1 MLYSSRMTGPS
12 AAALCAA
19 DGASASEYLRG
30 QHRRLEQILLLLAA
44 DIRADGKTIARVAA
58 DVTAHLDAEEDL
70 LRPLL
75 ERAWRC
81 PVANKRALHG
91 GMHRSLA
98 KLAISR
104 SDGPVRRTLLRELV
118 VAFREHARL
127 VDGVALPWIEDAMSP
142 ATLVTLHGR
151 LRTLHELSRRQHG
164 GALRVIETVRGA
176 GYRLRR
182 PA

>member
-1 MLYSSRMTGPS
+1 MLSPSRITGTSP
-12 AAALCAA
+12 AALCSAE
-19 DGASASEYLRG
+19 GSSASEYLRG
-30 QHRRLEQILLLLAA
+30 QHRRIEQILVLLAA
-44 DIRADGKTIARVAA
+44 DISPDSKTIARVAA

-91 GMHRSLA
+91 GMRRSLT

-104 SDGPVRRTLLRELV
+104 GNGPVRRTLFKELV
-118 VAFREHARL
+118 AAFREHTRL

-142 ATLVTLHGR
+142 ATLYTLHGQ
-151 LRTLHELSRRQHG
+151 LRALHELSRRRRG
-164 GALRVIETVRGA
+164 GAGRA
-176 GYRLRR
+176 
-182 PA
+182 A